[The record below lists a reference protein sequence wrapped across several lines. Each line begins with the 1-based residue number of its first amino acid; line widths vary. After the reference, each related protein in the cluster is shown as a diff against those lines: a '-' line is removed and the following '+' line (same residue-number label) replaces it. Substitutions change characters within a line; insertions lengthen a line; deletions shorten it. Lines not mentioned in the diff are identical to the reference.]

1 MASSKASKNL
11 VFILVRMGSEGYRGV
26 GKVDEVIVLMDTYGT
41 SIRLIASPVFLRSL
55 LVHLENMESQ
65 LGFLDD

>member
-1 MASSKASKNL
+1 
-11 VFILVRMGSEGYRGV
+11 MGSEGYCGV

-41 SIRLIASPVFLRSL
+41 SIGLITSPVFLRSC
-55 LVHLENMESQ
+55 LVDLENMESQ